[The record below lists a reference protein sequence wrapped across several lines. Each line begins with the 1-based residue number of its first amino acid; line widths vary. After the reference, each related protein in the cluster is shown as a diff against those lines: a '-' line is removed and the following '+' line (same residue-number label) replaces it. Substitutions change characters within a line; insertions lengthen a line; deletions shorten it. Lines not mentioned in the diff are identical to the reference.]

1 MIYKEKLN
9 NKKSFLNLILV
20 IIWMCFIF
28 FMSNQPS
35 EISDSHSIG
44 IIDTL
49 SKVGIDIN
57 GFFGDIANFVI
68 RKCAHFLEYLILGF
82 LIINLIKYDFK
93 LCHIIL
99 ITIVA
104 VFLYACIDE
113 FHQLFVVGRDGNFRD
128 VVIDTSGGILSAIL
142 FGIKRRIIKR

>member
-1 MIYKEKLN
+1 MVYKEKLN
-9 NKKSFLNLILV
+9 NKKYIINLMLV

-28 FMSNQPS
+28 FMSNQPA